1 MPSADPIGV
10 DERHIAQWSAK
21 MTRYLRPIIMSALL
35 ALTFA
40 VAACANDGGGSSDQR
55 SKSNSSS
62 PFGSG
67 DSGGE

>member
-1 MPSADPIGV
+1 
-10 DERHIAQWSAK
+10 

-40 VAACANDGGGSSDQR
+40 VAACSSGPGSSSDDQR
-55 SKSNSSS
+55 NKSDSSS

-67 DSGGE
+67 DGGSE